1 MRGARAVSVD
11 RQAVK
16 DSVRTYI
23 LQEFLPGED
32 PANLRD
38 DTALRS
44 SGILD
49 SLTTLEL
56 VTFVEKQFG
65 ISVEP
70 HEASSE
76 FDRIEDIAK
85 LVERKS

>member
-1 MRGARAVSVD
+1 VSVD
-11 RQAVK
+11 SEAVK
-16 DSVRTYI
+16 ESVRTYI
-23 LQEFLPGED
+23 LQRFLPGEE
-32 PANLRD
+32 AGNLRD

-56 VTFVEKQFG
+56 VTFVEEQFG

-70 HEASSE
+70 REASSE
-76 FDRIEDIAK
+76 FDRIEDIAR
-85 LVERKS
+85 LVERKR